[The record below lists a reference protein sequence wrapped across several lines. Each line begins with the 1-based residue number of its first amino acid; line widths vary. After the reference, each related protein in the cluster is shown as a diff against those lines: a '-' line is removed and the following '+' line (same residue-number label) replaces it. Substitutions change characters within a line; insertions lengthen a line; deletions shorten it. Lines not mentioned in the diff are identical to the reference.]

1 MKKLLLVGVIALL
14 VCSCNNKPTASIS
27 ATIIGANDST
37 KLELKRY
44 NVNKLQEVDTIITN
58 AEGKFT
64 YKVKLPNDS
73 PNFYYLYFCDTP
85 VAILVLLP
93 GDNVELISDSLGLYN
108 IVGSEESQL
117 LLEAN
122 KEFSEASYA
131 LDELAAQA
139 MEANDQAKIK
149 EINTQM
155 GRVYV
160 NQKRN
165 ATRRVLANP
174 GSITSATILFQKFN
188 DNLLVFPEATDMIL
202 FQRVR
207 DSLAVKYPHTE
218 YLSILDNEIQ
228 KRKSIMDMTTK
239 LSDVQT
245 VGFPD
250 LVMPDIDGEDRMLSD
265 SKGKV
270 IILSFWSVSQNDHK
284 MFNNDLLDIY
294 NAYHDKGLEIF
305 QIALDVDKPAWA
317 ATVKAQN
324 LPWISV
330 NDGYGTNSSSIIAYN
345 IEKIPSMFIIDRGG
359 DIVGKDIFDKQKL
372 ESAIKKLL

>member
-122 KEFSEASYA
+122 KEFSEASFA

-284 MFNNDLLDIY
+284 MFNNDLLAIY

-330 NDGYGTNSSSIIAYN
+330 NDGYGTNSSSISLQYRKN
-345 IEKIPSMFIIDRGG
+345 PVDVYYRQRWRYSRERYF
-359 DIVGKDIFDKQKL
+359 
-372 ESAIKKLL
+372 

>member
-139 MEANDQAKIK
+139 IEANDQAKIK

-239 LSDVQT
+239 LSDAQT

-250 LVMPDIDGEDRMLSD
+250 LVMPDIDGKDRMLSE

-284 MFNNDLLDIY
+284 MFNNDLLAIY

>member
-1 MKKLLLVGVIALL
+1 MKKLLLVGVIALI

-239 LSDVQT
+239 LSDAQT

-250 LVMPDIDGEDRMLSD
+250 LVMPDIDGEDRMLSE

-284 MFNNDLLDIY
+284 MFNNDLVDIY

>member
-305 QIALDVDKPAWA
+305 QIALDVDKPTWA

>member
-239 LSDVQT
+239 LSDAQT

-250 LVMPDIDGEDRMLSD
+250 LVMPDIDGKDRMLSE

-284 MFNNDLLDIY
+284 MFNNDLLAIY

>member
-239 LSDVQT
+239 LSDAQT

-250 LVMPDIDGEDRMLSD
+250 LVMPDIDGEDRMLSE

-284 MFNNDLLDIY
+284 MFNNDLVDIY

>member
-239 LSDVQT
+239 LSDAQT

-284 MFNNDLLDIY
+284 MFNNDLVDIY

>member
-239 LSDVQT
+239 LSDAQT

-250 LVMPDIDGEDRMLSD
+250 LVMPDIDGEDRMLSE

-305 QIALDVDKPAWA
+305 QIALDVDKPTWA

>member
-122 KEFSEASYA
+122 KEFSEASFA

-305 QIALDVDKPAWA
+305 QIALDVDKPTWA